1 MDKYESLKVS
11 ELRNIARFIGVRG
24 WYNLKKRE
32 LIFLVMEN
40 DGYPLDRTG
49 KWANK
54 RVKSVLDR
62 LLFPDTLRSWVEL
75 FVSDKSIAEHYVQVI
90 LCVLYPS
97 FTYRRKRSVVP
108 RKIEL
113 LSVK

>member
-1 MDKYESLKVS
+1 MLSSNALHD
-11 ELRNIARFIGVRG
+11 IARDSCICGLSDARRVDIIRVFDGRAA
-24 WYNLKKRE
+24 
-32 LIFLVMEN
+32 FL
-40 DGYPLDRTG
+40 G

-62 LLFPDTLRSWVEL
+62 LLFPDMLRAWVEL

-90 LCVLYPS
+90 LRVLYPS

-113 LSVK
+113 LMVK